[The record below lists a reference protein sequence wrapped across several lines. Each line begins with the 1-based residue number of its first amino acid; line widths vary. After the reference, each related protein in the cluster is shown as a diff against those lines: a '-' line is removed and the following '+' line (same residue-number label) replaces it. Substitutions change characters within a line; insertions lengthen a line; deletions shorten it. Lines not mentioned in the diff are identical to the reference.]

1 MRYSESDGCADQRTY
16 GCTHRSADS
25 RTDGCPECDADRR
38 TYRIADERTY
48 G

>member
-16 GCTHRSADS
+16 GCTDRSADS
-25 RTDGCPECDADRR
+25 RTDGCPECDADCY
-38 TYRIADERTY
+38 TYRIADERTN